1 MEPEQTEGDIE
12 FSGKPGSFKEVVMN
26 HLTRITKLF
35 SVELRGGYYTLTKM
49 KTGEEK
55 EFYVQDSRE
64 ALENAIYCLALLILN
79 KFDSQMKK
87 HFKEFEEEL
96 VTSKEEF
103 LKRTKSMEELEVLG
117 EGFYT
122 AEEKVFLE
130 EYKIRKMETYK
141 GLFKQLSIL
150 LDNKNYFEI
159 GGGVY

>member
-1 MEPEQTEGDIE
+1 MVKDESEGDIE

-35 SVELRGGYYTLTKM
+35 SVELRGGYYTITKM

-55 EFYVQDSRE
+55 EFYIQDSRE
-64 ALENAIYCLALLILN
+64 ALENSIYCLALLILN
-79 KFDSQMKK
+79 KFDSPMKK
-87 HFKEFEEEL
+87 HFKEFEDDL
-96 VTSKEEF
+96 VTSKGKF
-103 LKRTKSMEELEVLG
+103 LKRTTSIGESEVLG

-122 AEEKVFLE
+122 DEEKVFLE
-130 EYKIRKMETYK
+130 EYKIKKMEMYK

-150 LDNKNYFEI
+150 LDKKNYFEI